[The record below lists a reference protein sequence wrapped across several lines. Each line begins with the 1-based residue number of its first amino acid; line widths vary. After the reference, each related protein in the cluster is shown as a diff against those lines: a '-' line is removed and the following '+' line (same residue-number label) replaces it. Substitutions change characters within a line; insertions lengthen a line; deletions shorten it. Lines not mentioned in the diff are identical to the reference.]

1 MAHGDIQV
9 REVVNDAG
17 TAKRRARVRA
27 SGVFTI
33 RYTAAPIVCWKL
45 VVEYLEHKYRRR
57 QSQYSLPI
65 LLLVSHDSTYL
76 DWGVLE
82 ASPRWWEVG
91 YNVLEVC

>member
-33 RYTAAPIVCWKL
+33 RYTAAPIVC
-45 VVEYLEHKYRRR
+45 
-57 QSQYSLPI
+57 
-65 LLLVSHDSTYL
+65 
-76 DWGVLE
+76 
-82 ASPRWWEVG
+82 
-91 YNVLEVC
+91 